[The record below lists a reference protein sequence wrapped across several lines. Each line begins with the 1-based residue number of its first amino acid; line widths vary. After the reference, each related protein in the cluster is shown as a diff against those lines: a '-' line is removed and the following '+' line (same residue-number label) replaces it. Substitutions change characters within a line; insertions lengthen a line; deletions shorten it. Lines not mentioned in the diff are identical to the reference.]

1 MDVMLTHFIYI
12 SWVKNLFTSM
22 LAFDIVQFFPSLNH
36 QLLPLIPIKVSFDP
50 KVLSFFWDYLV
61 SRKTRYFWNNF
72 SSLSFNINVG
82 VGQESALS
90 PILLT
95 LYLSPLFHI
104 FEKWLKNLKIPVSI
118 LSFVNYGLFIAQDKS
133 LMVSNLNLFVVTT
146 LFLLFLRNLD
156 WL

>member
-1 MDVMLTHFIYI
+1 MGVMLTHFIYI

-22 LAFDIVQFFPSLNH
+22 LAFGIVQFFLLLNH
-36 QLLPLIPIKVSFDP
+36 QLLPLILIKVSFDP
-50 KVLSFFWDYLV
+50 KVSSFFWDYLV

-90 PILLT
+90 SILLT
-95 LYLSPLFHI
+95 LYLSSLFHI

-118 LSFVNYGLFIAQDKS
+118 LSFVNDRLFIAQDKS
-133 LMVSNLNLFVVTT
+133 LMVSNSNLFVVTT